1 MARYTQLNLNQKP
14 QDKPGADR
22 PQRKSNQRTTMFLG
36 LLGGT
41 VISGIILLN
50 LGACSRKSDQLASG
64 SSNQNPQASSSPA
77 ATAPSAASTPPA
89 AVQPPMPKKVVKKR
103 PSTVTYKD
111 PTYGISFRYP
121 RKYTLKTGDN
131 AKPDLAGLGP
141 LPTNFILPGAVTVAT
156 VELPKGSY
164 PETDFAGAF
173 FNVSVHRGLT
183 TAECGQFS
191 APVPA
196 ESERILL
203 SQVDIGEMT
212 FTQVEDPTNQADARY
227 YHVFENGACYEMA
240 LGLGTLGDSKE
251 GTAPVDREDVFRRLD
266 KILATVKINAEPAPV
281 VAAAPAPSPESGKP

>member
-1 MARYTQLNLNQKP
+1 MARYTQLNLNAKP

-22 PQRKSNQRTTMFLG
+22 PQLKSSQRTTMFLG
-36 LLGGT
+36 LLAGT

-50 LGACSRKSDQLASG
+50 LGACSRKSDQLTGG
-64 SSNQNPQASSSPA
+64 SKNQNPQASSSPA
-77 ATAPSAASTPPA
+77 AMVPTATSTPSAAQLTA
-89 AVQPPMPKKVVKKR
+89 PKKVAKKR

-111 PTYGISFRYP
+111 PTYGVSFRYP
-121 RKYTLKTGDN
+121 RKYTLKTGDK

-141 LPTNFILPGAVTVAT
+141 LATNFVLPGAVTVAT
-156 VELPKGSY
+156 VELPNGLY

-183 TAECGQFS
+183 SAECGQFS

-203 SQVDIGEMT
+203 SQVEIGEMT
-212 FTQVEDPTNQADARY
+212 FTQVEDPINQADARY

-240 LGLGTLGDSKE
+240 LGLGTLGDVKD
-251 GTAPVDREDVFRRLD
+251 GTAPVDREDVFRRLE
-266 KILATVKINAEPAPV
+266 KILATVKINTEPAPV
-281 VAAAPAPSPESGKP
+281 VAAGTPVSSPESAKQ